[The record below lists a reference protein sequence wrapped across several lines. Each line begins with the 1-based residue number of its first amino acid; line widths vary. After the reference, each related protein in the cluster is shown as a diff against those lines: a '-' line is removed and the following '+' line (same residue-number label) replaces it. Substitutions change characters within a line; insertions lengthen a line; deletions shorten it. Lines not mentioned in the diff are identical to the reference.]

1 MAAPARTLS
10 GSRFLRPKLS
20 RFFNQVAR
28 ACPQVSRF
36 LAAAVAALPPPLP
49 GIFASRFVGREKAAP
64 PPAAAPRAPPVA
76 ASRFLQPKRKAIS
89 RFFNQAA
96 KVKRRISRFMTG
108 ETSLAPR
115 MPDIFS
121 SRFLTKPR
129 RPPKSP
135 LRGHWPRKPSG
146 PKR

>member
-20 RFFNQVAR
+20 RFFNQVASLR
-28 ACPQVSRF
+28 PKVSRF
-36 LAAAVAALPPPLP
+36 LTAAVAALPPPLP
-49 GIFASRFVGREKAAP
+49 GIFASRFLTAP
-64 PPAAAPRAPPVA
+64 QPTSAQTVNSPRTMG
-76 ASRFLQPKRKAIS
+76 STLFLRPKIS

-96 KVKRRISRFMTG
+96 KVKRKLSRFMTG
-108 ETSLAPR
+108 DAALAPP

-121 SRFLTKPR
+121 SRFITKPR
-129 RPPKSP
+129 TPPKSP